1 MSIQNRAV
9 LVLFL
14 YGCMMSSKVFYIYLP
29 MVSRASVAVGNTN
42 DVALSLSIPQMN
54 NPAIQND
61 LSYFRRTRNRLKMD
75 DSSTML
81 ANGGDIELPDDVGNR
96 MSLFYANPT
105 PMLNTI
111 SMATTKFTQ
120 EVRCLYVCVKRML
133 E

>member
-1 MSIQNRAV
+1 
-9 LVLFL
+9 
-14 YGCMMSSKVFYIYLP
+14 MMSSVLLYLSTYIWS
-29 MVSRASVAVGNTN
+29 VSLVAVGNTN
-42 DVALSLSIPQMN
+42 DVILSLSIPQMN

-120 EVRCLYVCVKRML
+120 EVRCL
-133 E
+133 